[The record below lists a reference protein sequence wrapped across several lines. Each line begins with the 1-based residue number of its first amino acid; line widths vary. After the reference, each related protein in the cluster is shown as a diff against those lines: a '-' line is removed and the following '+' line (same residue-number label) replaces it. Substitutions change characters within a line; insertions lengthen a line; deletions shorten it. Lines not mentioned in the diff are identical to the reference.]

1 MIFFLFFLLKLN
13 LPMNI
18 YYEGFCIEQKQKIRN
33 VYMFY
38 YFLFLAI
45 TTNCDCHLKNN
56 FSLDM

>member
-1 MIFFLFFLLKLN
+1 
-13 LPMNI
+13 MNI

-45 TTNCDCHLKNN
+45 TTNCDCRLKNN
-56 FSLDM
+56 FSIDM